1 MPSSLFGE
9 LGGGGLVEDQSAFR
23 LALELS
29 MLSLGEPMPTTNPL
43 ASPIGF
49 APPPDDRA
57 KKSQNMTECVP
68 VPSSEHVAEIVG
80 RQGTVCLR
88 LGSDRR
94 RAPPPPLHKGARV
107 APARSVGVV
116 NIFGDIFELSCYCVT
131 HRGSGVW
138 ARPALSKWTISQYIP
153 WRFQPKLV
161 KAEQKIHQQVATLS
175 QYRELHSVKELC
187 RGSLPFKVTRW

>member
-88 LGSDRR
+88 LG
-94 RAPPPPLHKGARV
+94 ATGA
-107 APARSVGVV
+107 
-116 NIFGDIFELSCYCVT
+116 
-131 HRGSGVW
+131 
-138 ARPALSKWTISQYIP
+138 ARPRHPYI
-153 WRFQPKLV
+153 RAHVSCRLAQSKLV
-161 KAEQKIHQQVATLS
+161 KAKQKIHQQVATLS